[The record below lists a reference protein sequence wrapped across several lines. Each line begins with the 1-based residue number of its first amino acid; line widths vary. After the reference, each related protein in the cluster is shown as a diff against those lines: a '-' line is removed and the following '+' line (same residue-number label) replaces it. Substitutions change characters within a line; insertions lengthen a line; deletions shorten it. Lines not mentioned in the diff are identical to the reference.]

1 MSYDPSFGSYP
12 RIHQS
17 HFHQSNLPKNCAFGW
32 IGGIAKNGPRSLG
45 DCVPS
50 SLEVPMKHI
59 SPCFSRASPWN
70 VDVWKGFALCAVKGS
85 ILVQTSNEETWIP
98 WKKEKQSWTG
108 RSSWQDKKRTQHKK
122 ILGSWHVAIRS
133 LIECHCRPCDFFV
146 ISRHVFLTARSCP
159 SVKINWWSNS
169 KPYSPN
175 PTEWSLR
182 AMTSSNSFGL
192 LVGLGVLRESRKA

>member
-1 MSYDPSFGSYP
+1 MIPLSGA
-12 RIHQS
+12 I
-17 HFHQSNLPKNCAFGW
+17 
-32 IGGIAKNGPRSLG
+32 LG
-45 DCVPS
+45 FIN
-50 SLEVPMKHI
+50 HI
-59 SPCFSRASPWN
+59 SINQIFEKLCIRMDRRHSEERAEILGRLRSKLSRGAHETHFSMFFQSFTLKFGCL
-70 VDVWKGFALCAVKGS
+70 KGFCSAVKGS

-122 ILGSWHVAIRS
+122 ILSSWHVAIRR

-146 ISRHVFLTARSCP
+146 ISTHVFLTARSCP

-175 PTEWSLR
+175 PTE
-182 AMTSSNSFGL
+182 
-192 LVGLGVLRESRKA
+192 